1 MKNWKIVY
9 TIVTGTIFSNE
20 FNTLDELLAWLEQ
33 RAEQLRPITKVL
45 TAWELYDGE
54 YKQRYSWRA

>member
-20 FNTLDELLAWLEQ
+20 FDTLDELLAWLEQ
-33 RAEQLRPITKVL
+33 RSEQLRPITKVL

>member
-1 MKNWKIVY
+1 MKNWKVVY

-20 FNTLDELLAWLEQ
+20 FDTLDELLAWLEQ
-33 RAEQLRPITKVL
+33 RSEQLRPITKVL